1 MVTAGVSV
9 AASVQCSGSLIFKLQ
24 ISFPPYVLFW
34 PVWCQESLGV
44 KWALLLW
51 NRGGIRAPAP
61 TFWAVF
67 LSSKVKFPGCEP
79 AQYLGY
85 CHPLASANC
94 FQQQS
99 LLSSHCNIYWI
110 AGPWSY
116 TQICVNSFCLCITT
130 VGVRRVRQEPGQKLS
145 CFLPLTCWLWWIQRN
160 CRVSCPALIH
170 LFQWF
175 HIFWA
180 CIPNKKICFGS
191 FATSPWENLGTY
203 WHFEGIFR
211 RCEVFRKQNKPTKHL

>member
-1 MVTAGVSV
+1 MPGEPWCEMGF
-9 AASVQCSGSLIFKLQ
+9 ASVEQGRNQSTCSDS
-24 ISFPPYVLFW
+24 
-34 PVWCQESLGV
+34 
-44 KWALLLW
+44 
-51 NRGGIRAPAP
+51 
-61 TFWAVF
+61 FWAVF
-67 LSSKVKFPGCEP
+67 LSSNVKFPGCEP

-145 CFLPLTCWLWWIQRN
+145 CFLPLTCCLWWIQRN
-160 CRVSCPALIH
+160 CRVSCPH
-170 LFQWF
+170 PFVSVV
-175 HIFWA
+175 
-180 CIPNKKICFGS
+180 P
-191 FATSPWENLGTY
+191 
-203 WHFEGIFR
+203 HFLSLHP
-211 RCEVFRKQNKPTKHL
+211 K